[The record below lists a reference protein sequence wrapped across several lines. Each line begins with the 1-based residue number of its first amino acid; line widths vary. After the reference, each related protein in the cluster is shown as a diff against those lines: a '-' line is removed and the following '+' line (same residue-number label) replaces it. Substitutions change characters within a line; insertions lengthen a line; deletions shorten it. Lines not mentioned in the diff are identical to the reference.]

1 LILSKILPGIILM
14 LKFSF
19 QFLSELQKPNIMR
32 NLYIAFICL
41 LLFSCKGEHQQ
52 SNKNNEVT
60 PDIIS
65 KSDTVTENEIPEN
78 KITEFVPQSTDEQTA
93 NNLKNFLVN
102 DFLKDDIS
110 FLEPKD
116 RKFQFY
122 KIDLNNDG
130 NEEIFVRFMSS
141 YFCGSGGCTF
151 LLLDKYGEVITKFT
165 VTRAPIFVE
174 STKVNEWSIL
184 LVKDAG
190 VFKELTFEN
199 GSYPSNPSVL
209 PKAPYD
215 APSGHAQVM
224 FDDEF
229 YKSKTFEF

>member
-1 LILSKILPGIILM
+1 
-14 LKFSF
+14 
-19 QFLSELQKPNIMR
+19 MR
-32 NLYIAFICL
+32 NLYITFICL
-41 LLFSCKGEHQQ
+41 LVLSCKGEGQQ
-52 SNKNNEVT
+52 S
-60 PDIIS
+60 S
-65 KSDTVTENEIPEN
+65 KTNDQAPEHMTASDTITKDEIPE
-78 KITEFVPQSTDEQTA
+78 KEATEFVPQSTDEQTA

-102 DFLKDDIS
+102 DFFKDEIS

-122 KIDLNNDG
+122 KIDLNDDG
-130 NEEIFVRFMSS
+130 NEEIFVRFVGS

-174 STKVNEWSIL
+174 STKVNGWSVL

-224 FDDEF
+224 FDDSF

>member
-1 LILSKILPGIILM
+1 MK
-14 LKFSF
+14 
-19 QFLSELQKPNIMR
+19 
-32 NLYIAFICL
+32 NLYLTFICL
-41 LLFSCKGEHQQ
+41 LVLSCKGDGQKSSQ
-52 SNKNNEVT
+52 SIDKAPEQIT
-60 PDIIS
+60 T
-65 KSDTVTENEIPEN
+65 SDTTTGDKIPEN
-78 KITEFVPQSTDEQTA
+78 KTTAYVPQSTDEQTA

-130 NEEIFVRFMSS
+130 NEEIFVRFIGS

-174 STKVNEWSIL
+174 STQVNGWSVL

-190 VFKELTFEN
+190 VLKELTYEN

-224 FDDEF
+224 FDDSF
-229 YKSKTFEF
+229 YLSKTFDF

>member
-1 LILSKILPGIILM
+1 
-14 LKFSF
+14 
-19 QFLSELQKPNIMR
+19 MR
-32 NLYIAFICL
+32 NLYITFICL
-41 LLFSCKGEHQQ
+41 LVLSCKGEGQQ
-52 SNKNNEVT
+52 S
-60 PDIIS
+60 S
-65 KSDTVTENEIPEN
+65 KTNDQAPEHMTASDTITKDEIPE
-78 KITEFVPQSTDEQTA
+78 KEATEFVPQSTDEQTA

-122 KIDLNNDG
+122 KIDLNDDG
-130 NEEIFVRFMSS
+130 NEEIFVRFVGS

-151 LLLDKYGEVITKFT
+151 LLLDKYGEFITKFT

-174 STKVNEWSIL
+174 STKVNGWSVL

-224 FDDEF
+224 FDDSF

>member
-1 LILSKILPGIILM
+1 MKIL
-14 LKFSF
+14 
-19 QFLSELQKPNIMR
+19 
-32 NLYIAFICL
+32 FIPFFCL
-41 LLFSCKGEHQQ
+41 LLVSCKGEVQQ
-52 SNKNNEVT
+52 SSKKSDKAIE
-60 PDIIS
+60 DITASDTIS
-65 KSDTVTENEIPEN
+65 KEEIPVN
-78 KITEFVPQSTDEQTA
+78 KTTDFVPQSTDQQTA
-93 NNLKNFLVN
+93 NNLKNFLAL
-102 DFLKDDIS
+102 DYLKDELS

-174 STKVNEWSIL
+174 STKVNGWSVL

-190 VFKELTFEN
+190 VLKELTFEN

-215 APSGHAQVM
+215 APSGHAQLM
-224 FDDEF
+224 FDDDF
-229 YKSKTFEF
+229 YQSKTFEF

>member
-1 LILSKILPGIILM
+1 MKFLFPILFCFLIIG
-14 LKFSF
+14 
-19 QFLSELQKPNIMR
+19 
-32 NLYIAFICL
+32 C
-41 LLFSCKGEHQQ
+41 
-52 SNKNNEVT
+52 KNN
-60 PDIIS
+60 S
-65 KSDTVTENEIPEN
+65 KTSKENGSVIDTAVQNLKKKVEKTENE
-78 KITEFVPQSTDEQTA
+78 FVVQSTDQQTA
-93 NNLKNFLVN
+93 NNLKNFLTL
-102 DFLKDDIS
+102 DYLKDDLS
-110 FLEPKD
+110 LLQSTD

-122 KIDLNNDG
+122 RIDLNGDG
-130 NEEIFVRFMSS
+130 NMEIFVRFMGP

-151 LLLDKYGEVITKFT
+151 LLLDSYGEVITKFT
-165 VTRAPIFVE
+165 VTRAPFFVE
-174 STKVNEWSIL
+174 SSKVNGWSIL

-229 YKSKTFEF
+229 YKSKTFDF

>member
-1 LILSKILPGIILM
+1 MKFLFPILFCFLIIG
-14 LKFSF
+14 
-19 QFLSELQKPNIMR
+19 
-32 NLYIAFICL
+32 C
-41 LLFSCKGEHQQ
+41 
-52 SNKNNEVT
+52 KNNSKTSKENGSVIDTAVQNLKKEVE
-60 PDIIS
+60 
-65 KSDTVTENEIPEN
+65 KTENE
-78 KITEFVPQSTDEQTA
+78 FVVQSTDQQTA
-93 NNLKNFLVN
+93 NNLKNFLTL
-102 DFLKDDIS
+102 DYLKDDLS
-110 FLEPKD
+110 LLQSTD

-122 KIDLNNDG
+122 RIDLNGDG
-130 NEEIFVRFMSS
+130 NMEIFVRFMGP

-151 LLLDKYGEVITKFT
+151 LLLDSYGEVITKFT
-165 VTRAPIFVE
+165 VTRAPFFVE
-174 STKVNEWSIL
+174 SSKVNGWSIL

-229 YKSKTFEF
+229 YKSKTFDF

>member
-1 LILSKILPGIILM
+1 MKILLISF
-14 LKFSF
+14 FS
-19 QFLSELQKPNIMR
+19 
-32 NLYIAFICL
+32 L
-41 LLFSCKGEHQQ
+41 LLFSCKGEIQQ
-52 SNKNNEVT
+52 SSTNNDKENEVMT
-60 PDIIS
+60 T
-65 KSDTVTENEIPEN
+65 SDTITKEEVPVN
-78 KITEFVPQSTDEQTA
+78 KTADFVPQSTDQQTA
-93 NNLKNFLVN
+93 NNLKNFLAL
-102 DFLKDDIS
+102 DYLKDELS

-174 STKVNEWSIL
+174 STKVNGWSVL

-190 VFKELTFEN
+190 VLKELTFEN
-199 GSYPSNPSVL
+199 GSSIKPICF
-209 PKAPYD
+209 A
-215 APSGHAQVM
+215 
-224 FDDEF
+224 
-229 YKSKTFEF
+229 KSAL

>member
-1 LILSKILPGIILM
+1 
-14 LKFSF
+14 
-19 QFLSELQKPNIMR
+19 MR
-32 NLYIAFICL
+32 NLYITFICL
-41 LLFSCKGEHQQ
+41 LVLSCKGEGQQ
-52 SNKNNEVT
+52 S
-60 PDIIS
+60 S
-65 KSDTVTENEIPEN
+65 KTNDQAPEHMTASDTITKDEIPE
-78 KITEFVPQSTDEQTA
+78 KEATEFVPQTTDEQTA

-122 KIDLNNDG
+122 KIDLNDDG
-130 NEEIFVRFMSS
+130 NEEIFVRFVGS

-174 STKVNEWSIL
+174 STKVNGWSVL

-190 VFKELTFEN
+190 IFKELTFEN

-224 FDDEF
+224 FDDSF

>member
-1 LILSKILPGIILM
+1 MK
-14 LKFSF
+14 
-19 QFLSELQKPNIMR
+19 
-32 NLYIAFICL
+32 NLFIAFICL
-41 LLFSCKGEHQQ
+41 LLFSCKGDGQKSSQTNDKAPEHI
-52 SNKNNEVT
+52 T
-60 PDIIS
+60 T
-65 KSDTVTENEIPEN
+65 SDTIAGDKIPES
-78 KITEFVPQSTDEQTA
+78 KTTAFVPQSTDEQTA

-130 NEEIFVRFMSS
+130 NEEIFVRFISS

-174 STKVNEWSIL
+174 STQVNGWSVL

-190 VFKELTFEN
+190 VFKELTYEN

-224 FDDEF
+224 FDDSF
-229 YKSKTFEF
+229 YQSKTFDF